1 MKRTLNIL
9 IILLVVDLI
18 GAGGLW
24 YGYSSMVEVKAKES
38 DIVDQLSQE
47 ALKGKKLK
55 ELRQTISSVGK
66 QRDEL
71 ERFLID
77 PSDENQIPLL
87 NSFEQLGAS
96 TTGLSV
102 NISRFDLA
110 DNPKVIHADAG
121 LKGTWVQMFR
131 FLRLI
136 EEYPSRVTISKFDT
150 NMSRDGSAEPGKPA
164 EPDQWTGSI
173 SFDLVGMKQANK

>member
-9 IILLVVDLI
+9 VILLVIDLL
-18 GAGGLW
+18 GGGGLW
-24 YGYSSMVEVKAKES
+24 YGYSFMLEVKAKES
-38 DIVDQLSQE
+38 NLIDQLNQE
-47 ALKGKKLK
+47 ALKGKKLN
-55 ELRQTISSVGK
+55 ELRQTINSVGK

-71 ERFLID
+71 EKFLID

-102 NISRFDLA
+102 DISRFDLGE
-110 DNPKVIHADAG
+110 NPKIIHADAG
-121 LKGTWVQMFR
+121 LKGTWGQMFY

-136 EEYPSRVTISKFDT
+136 EEYPSRVMINKFDT
-150 NMSRDGSAEPGKPA
+150 NINRSIAVEPGKPA
-164 EPDQWTGSI
+164 LPDQWSGSI
-173 SFDLVGMKQANK
+173 SFDLVGIKQTKN